1 LKKKI
6 LLITGSSGFIGNL
19 FLKSAL
25 EKNYIIFDIL
35 RVKNKKN
42 KDLNFLR
49 KKYRKNYKSI
59 FYSKY
64 SNLSKELKNKKI
76 DYFINFA
83 TLYKNT
89 HSYNEIPKFIDSNI
103 TFPNMLMDLI
113 HLKIKKVINF
123 GTMMQH
129 TSGKDYNSKNLYAST
144 KSAFEIILNY
154 YYSKNKN
161 FKYYNLK
168 FYESF
173 DENDKRKK
181 LIPTLI
187 KNYKKN
193 KKTNII
199 SGKLELN
206 LIHVKDIINAIN
218 ILLKKNF
225 MSGTYCLKNMRN
237 IKIKDLIKNI
247 NKKSEK
253 KLKIKFLNYKISEFN
268 KNYFKILPNWSSDK
282 NIKKKILSQF

>member
-1 LKKKI
+1 MKKKI

-25 EKNYIIFDIL
+25 ENNYIIFDIL

-64 SNLSKELKNKKI
+64 SNLSKGLKNKKI

-113 HLKIKKVINF
+113 HFKIKKVINF

-129 TSGKDYNSKNLYAST
+129 ANGKDYNSKNLYAST

-199 SGKLELN
+199 SDKLELN

-218 ILLKKNF
+218 ILLKKDF
-225 MSGTYCLKNMRN
+225 MSGTYCLKSMKN

-268 KNYFKILPNWSSDK
+268 KNYFKMLPNWSSDK